1 MLKNQPA
8 DDRRDVRAFQQTG
21 GVLSESAN
29 ATTLLFLSTL
39 HHPLC
44 KWRHN
49 AIFTYESTAKQIAYA
64 VCLLHKHSVNNY
76 CGSWTHLLF
85 LNVQLLTREH

>member
-1 MLKNQPA
+1 MSENQPA
-8 DDRRDVRAFQQTG
+8 GDRQEVRVSPQTG
-21 GVLSESAN
+21 GALSEAAN

-64 VCLLHKHSVNNY
+64 VVLLHKHSVNNY
-76 CGSWTHLLF
+76 RGSWTHLLL